1 MDPFSLAA
9 GIIGIVGLT
18 AQTLQVTSAFA
29 HEARHGKEEAAEL
42 LNELTVLHFNLSR
55 LDQFLRS
62 ASGGPQFQDTS
73 VLVSSSYSYRDK
85 LKVLREKL
93 DVARKSRLTPFRWPL
108 NNTEHRQTVDELRAY
123 AQCVQ
128 FSLSVNGCA
137 LLSKTSGEVVDVL
150 RHQLE
155 AVQLLETVSH
165 RTLSSKQAL
174 ENQAQILQN
183 HHAAE
188 EREKILNWISTVK
201 HEQKHHDIRLPRV
214 RGTGEWFLELNE
226 FKCWRDETLSASNV
240 LLCQGIQ
247 GSGKSVLA

>member
-1 MDPFSLAA
+1 M
-9 GIIGIVGLT
+9 
-18 AQTLQVTSAFA
+18 
-29 HEARHGKEEAAEL
+29 
-42 LNELTVLHFNLSR
+42 
-55 LDQFLRS
+55 
-62 ASGGPQFQDTS
+62 
-73 VLVSSSYSYRDK
+73 LVSNSYSYRDK
-85 LKVLREKL
+85 LKVLQEKL
-93 DVARKSRLTPFRWPL
+93 DVASKSRLTPFKWPL

-137 LLSKTSGEVVDVL
+137 LLSKTSDEVVDVL
-150 RHQLE
+150 RQQLE
-155 AVQLLETVSH
+155 AFQLLETVSH

-188 EREKILNWISTVK
+188 ERDRILNWISPVK
-201 HEQKHHDIRLPRV
+201 HEQKHHEIRLPRV
-214 RGTGEWFLELNE
+214 QGTGEWFLELNE
-226 FKCWRDETLSASNV
+226 FKRWRDEMLSASNV

>member
-9 GIIGIVGLT
+9 GIVGIVGLT
-18 AQTLQVTSAFA
+18 VQTLQVTSTFA
-29 HEARHGKEEAAEL
+29 HQARHGKEEAAEL
-42 LNELTVLHFNLSR
+42 LNQLTVIHHNLSR
-55 LDQFLRS
+55 LDEFLRS

-73 VLVSSSYSYRDK
+73 VLVSSSYSYRDR
-85 LKVLREKL
+85 LKVLQEKL
-93 DVARKSRLTPFRWPL
+93 NAASKSRLIPFRWPL
-108 NNTEHRQTVDELRAY
+108 NNTEHRQTLDELRAY

-155 AVQLLETVSH
+155 AVQLLETVNH
-165 RTLSSKQAL
+165 RTLSSKEAI

-188 EREKILNWISTVK
+188 EREEILDWISTVK

-214 RGTGEWFLELNE
+214 QGAGEWFLELNE
-226 FKCWRDETLSASNV
+226 FKCWREETLSASNV

>member
-85 LKVLREKL
+85 LKILQEKL
-93 DVARKSRLTPFRWPL
+93 DVARRSRLTHFRWPL

-155 AVQLLETVSH
+155 AV
-165 RTLSSKQAL
+165 
-174 ENQAQILQN
+174 
-183 HHAAE
+183 
-188 EREKILNWISTVK
+188 
-201 HEQKHHDIRLPRV
+201 
-214 RGTGEWFLELNE
+214 
-226 FKCWRDETLSASNV
+226 
-240 LLCQGIQ
+240 
-247 GSGKSVLA
+247 

>member
-1 MDPFSLAA
+1 M
-9 GIIGIVGLT
+9 V
-18 AQTLQVTSAFA
+18 
-29 HEARHGKEEAAEL
+29 EKR
-42 LNELTVLHFNLSR
+42 LTVLHFNLSR

-85 LKVLREKL
+85 LKILQEKL
-93 DVARKSRLTPFRWPL
+93 DVARISRLTPFRWPL

-123 AQCVQ
+123 AQRVQ

-150 RHQLE
+150 RHQME

-183 HHAAE
+183 HHAAP
-188 EREKILNWISTVK
+188 EREKILN
-201 HEQKHHDIRLPRV
+201 
-214 RGTGEWFLELNE
+214 
-226 FKCWRDETLSASNV
+226 
-240 LLCQGIQ
+240 
-247 GSGKSVLA
+247 